1 MKPAGVYVCPKCGHK
16 PLGGEDVDTD
26 TGRKLKKL
34 GKNQH
39 LSTKAEKQA
48 WWSQIKFYQR
58 QRVSQGKLVSHGWC
72 AHTFREKFGEW
83 PDNLSDFPMEIT
95 PEVSNYIRYK
105 LIRFAK
111 GQKRPPQPQT
121 ESHHAGALPPGCAAI
136 YELPEPDRPLRQLS
150 TPNSNFRKM

>member
-39 LSTKAEKQA
+39 QPTKAEKQV

-58 QRVSQGKLVSHGWC
+58 QRVSQGKS
-72 AHTFREKFGEW
+72 
-83 PDNLSDFPMEIT
+83 LSAMPGVLT
-95 PEVSNYIRYK
+95 PSAN
-105 LIRFAK
+105 
-111 GQKRPPQPQT
+111 
-121 ESHHAGALPPGCAAI
+121 ALAYGRTA
-136 YELPEPDRPLRQLS
+136 
-150 TPNSNFRKM
+150 